1 MPVTTVEK
9 LSDGRL
15 PDART
20 GWIVTIAIT
29 LMAFG
34 LRFVNFWYPNK
45 IIFDETYYPKDAYSL
60 LKFGYE
66 RSWPKD
72 ANERILSGE
81 VDITLDK
88 TAFTVHPPLGKWII
102 ASGEYLFGMNP
113 FGWRFMSVLFGSLLV
128 LATIRLARRL
138 SRSTLVGGI
147 AGVLLTFDGLA
158 FVMSRIGLLDI
169 FQATF
174 TVAAVACVVADRDYF
189 RWRLAAHLTDHQI
202 PDLDGRFGPLVWWRP
217 WRVAAGVLFGCAIA
231 VKWNSLYLL
240 AAFGILSVAWDVGAR
255 MLAGASRAAYKSLLI
270 DAPLAFI
277 SMVVLA
283 IPVYLATWASYLT
296 TDAGYLRQWGA
307 EHPDDPLVKTVG
319 APLASL
325 WRLHVETYNFHTGD
339 YIRSQTHTYASHPA
353 GWPLMLRTIG
363 FDAVNGIKAGEDGC
377 TATGT
382 TCLRVIN
389 AMGTPLLWWLAAVA
403 LVSGALLWLSGR
415 DWRYS
420 VPVVATLAAWLPW
433 IPHSDRP
440 IFFFYAIMMVP
451 FTVICLALIL
461 GRVLGPADHPKRRRR
476 AVLAGLLAGLIVL
489 NFAFIY
495 PVLTDELMTRPAWL
509 LRMWLPSW
517 I

>member
-1 MPVTTVEK
+1 MTTVEK

-29 LMAFG
+29 LVAFG
-34 LRFVNFWYPNK
+34 LRFVNFWYPK
-45 IIFDETYYPKDAYSL
+45 ILVFDETYYPKDAYSL

-66 RSWPKD
+66 RTWPKD
-72 ANERILSGE
+72 ANDRILAGDA
-81 VDITLDK
+81 DIMLNDPS
-88 TAFTVHPPLGKWII
+88 FTVHPPLGKWII
-102 ASGEYLFGMNP
+102 ALGEQLFGMNS
-113 FGWRFMSVLFGSLLV
+113 FGWRIMSVVFGSLLV
-128 LATIRLARRL
+128 MATIRLARRL

-189 RWRLAAHLTDHQI
+189 RWKLASYLTGTGI

-217 WRVAAGVLFGCAIA
+217 WRIAAGVLFGCAIA
-231 VKWNSLYLL
+231 VKWNSIYVL

-255 MLAGASRAAYKSLLI
+255 RLAGASRAAYKSVLI
-270 DAPLAFI
+270 DAPLAFVK
-277 SMVVLA
+277 MVIVGLLA
-283 IPVYLATWASYLT
+283 YVATWSGYLL
-296 TDAGYLRQWGA
+296 TDGGYLRQWGA
-307 EHPDDPLVKTVG
+307 QHPDDPVVKVLG
-319 APLASL
+319 APLGSL
-325 WRLHVETYNFHTGD
+325 WRFHVETYKFHTGD
-339 YIRSQTHTYASHPA
+339 YIRSQTHTYASNPL

-363 FDAVNGIKAGEDGC
+363 FDATNDIKAGEDGC

-382 TCLRVIN
+382 TCLRVIQ

-403 LVSGALLWLSGR
+403 LLIGAVLWLSGR

-420 VPVVATLAAWLPW
+420 VPVLATLAVWLPW
-433 IPHSDRP
+433 TPHSDRP
-440 IFFFYAIMMVP
+440 IFFFYAVVMVP
-451 FTVICLALIL
+451 FTVTGLALVL
-461 GRVLGPADHPKRRRR
+461 GRVLGPADHPERRRR
-476 AVLAGLLAGLIVL
+476 SILVGTLVGLVVL

-495 PVLTDELMTRPAWL
+495 PVLTDELMTRTAWL